1 MTQLTFIKFGGSAI
15 TDKHGQEAADISIIR
30 QLASELHQARTD
42 NPDQQYVIGHGSG
55 SFGHYYAAKY
65 HVHTGLQ
72 AGDDWM
78 GYALTSGAASR
89 LNRLVLDALLEA
101 GVPAIT
107 VQPSA
112 ALQTASGEITHWHT
126 ETISHA
132 LAHGLVPVVHGDTA
146 FDTVQ
151 GSSIVST
158 EMLLSYLALHTE
170 HKPTKIIMVG
180 ESAVYTSD
188 PHVEPDAQIIPLITS
203 ANIDTI
209 LTEQARGSLAV
220 DVTGGMQSKVQALWQ
235 LVEAIPG
242 LEIHII
248 GVSLDTNILYHTL
261 SNDNETVGTR
271 IRKA

>member
-15 TDKHGQEAADISIIR
+15 TNKHGQENADITIIR
-30 QLASELHQARTD
+30 QLASELQQARLAH
-42 NPDQQYVIGHGSG
+42 PDHHYLVGHGSG

-65 HVHTGLQ
+65 HIHTGLQ
-72 AGDDWM
+72 DDDDWM

-89 LNRLVLDALLEA
+89 LNRLVIDALLDA
-101 GVPAIT
+101 GIPAIT

-112 ALQTASGEITHWHT
+112 ALQTANGIISHWDT
-126 ETISHA
+126 TTISHA
-132 LAHGLVPVVHGDTA
+132 LAHGLVPVVHGDVA

-158 EMLLSYLALHTE
+158 EMLMSYLALHTE
-170 HKPTKIIMVG
+170 HKPTKMIMVG
-180 ESAVYTSD
+180 ESAVYTGD
-188 PHVEPDAQIIPLITS
+188 PHVEPDAQIIPLITR

-209 LTEQARGSLAV
+209 LKEQAGGSHAV
-220 DVTGGMQSKVQALWQ
+220 DVTGGMQSKVHTLWQ

-248 GVSLDTNILYHTL
+248 GVGVDTHLLYHTL
-261 SNDNETVGTR
+261 MDNNQSEGTR
-271 IRKA
+271 IRNQ